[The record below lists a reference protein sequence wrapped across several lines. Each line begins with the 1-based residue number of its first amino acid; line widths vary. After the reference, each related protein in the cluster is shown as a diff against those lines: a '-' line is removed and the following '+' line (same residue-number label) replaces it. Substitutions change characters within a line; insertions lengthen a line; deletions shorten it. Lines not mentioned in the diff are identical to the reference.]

1 MSISRAQTPR
11 QLTGGTSNKKGV
23 DTMAMKKKGGTRKMM
38 GGGAAMKKKGGTR
51 MMAGGGSAM
60 KNKKGFAK
68 GGMKKKGFAKGGVR
82 HF

>member
-23 DTMAMKKKGGTRKMM
+23 DTMAMKKKGGTRKM
-38 GGGAAMKKKGGTR
+38 
-51 MMAGGGSAM
+51 AGGGSAM